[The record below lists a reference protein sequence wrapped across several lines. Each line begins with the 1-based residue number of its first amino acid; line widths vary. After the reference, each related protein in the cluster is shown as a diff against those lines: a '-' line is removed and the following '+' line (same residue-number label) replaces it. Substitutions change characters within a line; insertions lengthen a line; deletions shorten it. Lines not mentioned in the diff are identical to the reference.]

1 MKKTLLKRIPEKTPD
16 QPVMKLN
23 EELKSELLA
32 DLVQDMKPF
41 LQEAAADLLK
51 PRPEFMAQLFQRVLN

>member
-23 EELKSELLA
+23 EELKSEVLT

-51 PRPEFMAQLFQRVLN
+51 PRPEFMAHLFQRVLN

>member
-1 MKKTLLKRIPEKTPD
+1 
-16 QPVMKLN
+16 MKLN
-23 EELKSELLA
+23 EELKSEVLT

-41 LQEAAADLLK
+41 LQEAATDLLK